1 MSPNLT
7 LCILAGVLFG
17 AGVTL
22 LLARSLV
29 RALFGVLLMGNGVNV
44 VFLIA
49 SGPSGRAPIVSKD
62 NYPPIGP
69 QGISDPLPQ
78 AMVLTA
84 IVITLAVSAFTLA
97 LAHRSWQLRSTD
109 EVADDV
115 EGVRAHERAVAND
128 MSDSDFVPGDPALHD
143 DVSPETEAD
152 DEQGQVH
159 DAHEDAEAGKEEEA
173 TAEDAPDGDDAD
185 VAAITRSDQDT
196 AVDPNGPV
204 DPKEQDESGDGARG
218 EER

>member
-17 AGVTL
+17 SGVTL
-22 LLARSLV
+22 LLARSLI
-29 RALFGVLLMGNGVNV
+29 RALFGVLLMGNGVNL
-44 VFLIA
+44 VFLVA

-62 NYPPIGP
+62 NYPKIGAD
-69 QGISDPLPQ
+69 GISDPLPQ

-84 IVITLAVSAFTLA
+84 LVITLAVSAFTLA

-128 MSDSDFVPGDPALHD
+128 MSDSDFAATDPALHD
-143 DVSPETEAD
+143 DVSPETEED
-152 DEQGQVH
+152 DKP
-159 DAHEDAEAGKEEEA
+159 GKV
-173 TAEDAPDGDDAD
+173 DPDGGPEGSVTDDQDRSAAELTGEDEHGVSGDPQD
-185 VAAITRSDQDT
+185 VAAQHDQPTGEGTR
-196 AVDPNGPV
+196 
-204 DPKEQDESGDGARG
+204 
-218 EER
+218 

>member
-17 AGVTL
+17 TGVTL

-152 DEQGQVH
+152 DEPGQVH
-159 DAHEDAEAGKEEEA
+159 DAHADAQDAPEGDDAEAPA
-173 TAEDAPDGDDAD
+173 S
-185 VAAITRSDQDT
+185 IRSDQDT
-196 AVDPNGPV
+196 AVDPNGPAGTE
-204 DPKEQDESGDGARG
+204 EQDAPGDGARG

>member
-44 VFLIA
+44 VFLVA
-49 SGPSGRAPIVSKD
+49 SGPSGRAPIVSKG

-69 QGISDPLPQ
+69 DGISDPLPQ

-152 DEQGQVH
+152 DEP
-159 DAHEDAEAGKEEEA
+159 AEV
-173 TAEDAPDGDDAD
+173 DDA
-185 VAAITRSDQDT
+185 SDADDDSGDEEFSEGG
-196 AVDPNGPV
+196 AVDDDDSGSARV
-204 DPKEQDESGDGARG
+204 RCAESDTVVRPHPDRAGDTGDATG
-218 EER
+218 EGER